1 MDIQA
6 GILGQLAGH
15 SVAWFLDGRSL
26 ADITSMP
33 SLMMAGMALASEV
46 AVLTLAPSNKLY
58 PNIVQA
64 GAIYYNRGIP
74 CEPLKDPQVMGSIG
88 PAAANVWLSST

>member
-15 SVAWFLDGRSL
+15 SVAWVLDGKSL
-26 ADITSMP
+26 ADITRTP
-33 SLMMAGMALASEV
+33 SLMMAGVALASEV
-46 AVLTLAPSNKLY
+46 VVLTLAPSNNLY

-64 GAIYYNRGIP
+64 GAIYFNRGIP
-74 CEPLKDPQVMGSIG
+74 REPLKDPQVMGSIG
-88 PAAANVWLSST
+88 SAAAKMWLSR

>member
-15 SVAWFLDGRSL
+15 SVAWFLDGRSR

-58 PNIVQA
+58 PNVVQA
-64 GAIYYNRGIP
+64 GAIYWRGIP
-74 CEPLKDPQVMGSIG
+74 REPLKDPQVMGSIG
-88 PAAANVWLSST
+88 SAAAKMWLSR

>member
-33 SLMMAGMALASEV
+33 SLMMAGVALASEV
-46 AVLTLAPSNKLY
+46 AVLTLAPSNKHSVY
-58 PNIVQA
+58 QC
-64 GAIYYNRGIP
+64 GCSQRRWSSH
-74 CEPLKDPQVMGSIG
+74 CGSQR
-88 PAAANVWLSST
+88 VRMS

>member
-46 AVLTLAPSNKLY
+46 AVLTLAPSNNLY
-58 PNIVQA
+58 PNVVQA
-64 GAIYYNRGIP
+64 GAIYYTRGIP
-74 CEPLKDPQVMGSIG
+74 REPLKDPQVMGSIG
-88 PAAANVWLSST
+88 SAAAKMWLSK

>member
-33 SLMMAGMALASEV
+33 SLMMAGVALASEV
-46 AVLTLAPSNKLY
+46 AVLTLAPS
-58 PNIVQA
+58 A
-64 GAIYYNRGIP
+64 
-74 CEPLKDPQVMGSIG
+74 
-88 PAAANVWLSST
+88 SSTPTLYKQAPSTILVASPVSL